1 MLTQKKYGIL
11 LGYCNIIVK
20 NLVQLVYTPMLL
32 YFVGQGDFGVFQTIN
47 SFTLTL
53 TIFSVGFT
61 KAYVRFYSIKA
72 KNNDT
77 EGIKNLNGLY
87 LLLYLGISVI
97 VLIFG
102 LIFALTSNAIFC
114 NSFSKEE
121 IELSQKLILI
131 MVISITITIF
141 SSVFDSYI
149 LVREK
154 FKFQQSR
161 QLFTTLATPF
171 LSYFLLLCGF
181 GAVGVGLSQLFITIL
196 LLVLNINFAIKKIK
210 MQFGFRN
217 LQLSLFKS
225 IFVFSI
231 WIFANQI
238 CDLINNNIPN
248 VILGSLTSSSVV
260 AVFAIAIQIRT
271 CFILFSTTIS
281 NVFVPQVNTIVATT
295 NNNDQLSKLI
305 TRVGRYQM
313 FLLCWIYGAFVVIG
327 RFFMLKWAG
336 DSFDDAYFM
345 LCIMMLPLI
354 IPLSQNVGIEIQYAK
369 NKHKARSC
377 VYLFM
382 AVINVLITILFSK
395 NLGYWAP
402 TLAYFLSI
410 TLGNCIFMNWY
421 YKKYI
426 GINIKFFWKKTGPIF
441 VSGLFTTVLFL
452 VITYILPVNNWLSFI
467 VVGLLF
473 TFVFFTIIWFIILN
487 KFEKQKILCKIW
499 KKK

>member
-313 FLLCWIYGAFVVIG
+313 FLLC
-327 RFFMLKWAG
+327 
-336 DSFDDAYFM
+336 
-345 LCIMMLPLI
+345 
-354 IPLSQNVGIEIQYAK
+354 
-369 NKHKARSC
+369 
-377 VYLFM
+377 
-382 AVINVLITILFSK
+382 
-395 NLGYWAP
+395 
-402 TLAYFLSI
+402 
-410 TLGNCIFMNWY
+410 
-421 YKKYI
+421 
-426 GINIKFFWKKTGPIF
+426 
-441 VSGLFTTVLFL
+441 
-452 VITYILPVNNWLSFI
+452 
-467 VVGLLF
+467 
-473 TFVFFTIIWFIILN
+473 
-487 KFEKQKILCKIW
+487 
-499 KKK
+499 